1 MFTCLSDDQMAAFD
15 RDGYVMVR
23 SMFAPEETAALHR
36 TAQADR
42 AMQAAAMNV
51 PDNGGRISKISLWN
65 HPGDDIYGMVARC
78 RRMVRSMERVLGGEV
93 YHYHSKLM
101 LKEPEVGG
109 AWVWHQD
116 YGYWYQ
122 NACLFPLLASCFI
135 AVDGASKENGC
146 LQALRGSHAMGRV
159 DHIVVGGQLQADPER
174 VEQAKARLPL
184 DYMEME
190 PGDAAFFHCN
200 LLHRSD
206 ANRSRRSRWTLI
218 CCYNAAR
225 NDPYAD
231 SQHPHYTPLEVVPD
245 TAVLDAGLSGRIAA
259 RNFMKPDDDVS
270 TERRTARAAVAPAG
284 DREGTDG

>member
-1 MFTCLSDDQMAAFD
+1 MFTCLDDGQLAAFD
-15 RDGYVMVR
+15 RDGYVVVR
-23 SMFAPEETAALHR
+23 SMFDEEEIAALHDAAR
-36 TAQADR
+36 ADR
-42 AMQAAAMNV
+42 TMRAASMNV
-51 PDNGGRISKISLWN
+51 PDDDGRISKISLWN
-65 HPGDDIYGMVARC
+65 DPGDDIYGMVARC
-78 RRMVRSMERVLGGEV
+78 ARMVRSMERVLGGEV

-135 AVDGASKENGC
+135 AVDGASRENGC
-146 LQALRGSHAMGRV
+146 LQVLRGSHAIGRV

-174 VEQAKARLPL
+174 VAQAKARLKL
-184 DYMEME
+184 DYMEMQ

-206 ANRSRRSRWTLI
+206 ANRSPRSRWTLI

-225 NDPYAD
+225 NDPYAE
-231 SQHPHYTPLEVVPD
+231 SQHPRYTPLDRVAD
-245 TAVLDAGLSGRIAA
+245 SAVLEAAHSGHATSRV
-259 RNFMKPDDDVS
+259 FMKPGDDIS
-270 TERRTARAAVAPAG
+270 AERRAAK
-284 DREGTDG
+284 